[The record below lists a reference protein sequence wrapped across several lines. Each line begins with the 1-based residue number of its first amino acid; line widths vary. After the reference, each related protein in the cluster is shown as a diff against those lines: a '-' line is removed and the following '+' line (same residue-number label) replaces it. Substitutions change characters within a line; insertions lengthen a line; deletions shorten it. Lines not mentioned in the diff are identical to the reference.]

1 MQNGRLIEGTLLD
14 NILFSAPDA
23 TEEEAWEA
31 ACMVSLDEDIKHMPL
46 GMQTP
51 ITEDGYGLSG
61 GQRQRIMLARA
72 LAQRPD
78 ILLLDEATC
87 PRQCHTA
94 MCGRTTEATT
104 MYAYCHLS
112 ATRYFTLLRPHHHLI
127 NSTRTAFTAIRHHSS
142 VFIVYISLIK
152 IHYHFQPY
160 LMKLVQTDCSFW
172 G

>member
-14 NILFSAPDA
+14 NILFTAPDA

-72 LAQRPD
+72 LAQHPD
-78 ILLLDEATC
+78 VLLLDEATSALDNVTQ
-87 PRQCHTA
+87 QCVAERLKQLQCTRVA
-94 MCGRTTEATT
+94 ISQRPDTLR
-104 MYAYCHLS
+104 YCD
-112 ATRYFTLLRPHHHLI
+112 RIITL
-127 NSTRTAFTAIRHHSS
+127 
-142 VFIVYISLIK
+142 
-152 IHYHFQPY
+152 
-160 LMKLVQTDCSFW
+160 
-172 G
+172 